1 MSNLDQ
7 VEDSNILPNVF
18 LQLNLWVSSSI
29 LFLFRIDTSI
39 CFTWDKEDLNNSQML
54 WETFSHKAECL

>member
-29 LFLFRIDTSI
+29 LFLFRIDISI
-39 CFTWDKEDLNNSQML
+39 CFT
-54 WETFSHKAECL
+54 